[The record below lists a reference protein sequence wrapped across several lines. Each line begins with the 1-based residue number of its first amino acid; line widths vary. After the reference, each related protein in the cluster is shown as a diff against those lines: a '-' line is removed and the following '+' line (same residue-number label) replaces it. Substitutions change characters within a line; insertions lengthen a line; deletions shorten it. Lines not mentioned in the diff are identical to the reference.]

1 MPGGTDILKAVLSA
15 LFFLGCT
22 LISGVPGQAVAQD
35 AAGKIYVEHTGPR
48 PSNAVI
54 TNKGW
59 RCQDGFA
66 LAASGRCEAV
76 KAPANAIVVGNS
88 WRCMPGF
95 AMKDTSCVQLTAPA
109 YGQIQGDRIR
119 CRAGFV
125 LDDDGQCMAV
135 AAPANGVVSG
145 GS

>member
-1 MPGGTDILKAVLSA
+1 M
-15 LFFLGCT
+15 
-22 LISGVPGQAVAQD
+22 
-35 AAGKIYVEHTGPR
+35 
-48 PSNAVI
+48 
-54 TNKGW
+54 
-59 RCQDGFA
+59 
-66 LAASGRCEAV
+66 

>member
-1 MPGGTDILKAVLSA
+1 M
-15 LFFLGCT
+15 
-22 LISGVPGQAVAQD
+22 
-35 AAGKIYVEHTGPR
+35 
-48 PSNAVI
+48 
-54 TNKGW
+54 
-59 RCQDGFA
+59 
-66 LAASGRCEAV
+66 

-88 WRCMPGF
+88 WRCMRGF

-135 AAPANGVVSG
+135 AAPANGVV
-145 GS
+145 